1 MPGPGMSNSN
11 VGQLLGVF
19 AAIVG
24 VIGFVFLGWRFG
36 DTGGTVPESIG
47 LGVTAVAVVLVLY
60 RRFGPSQ

>member
-11 VGQLLGVF
+11 VGQLLGVL

-36 DTGGTVPESIG
+36 DGGGTLPGSIG
-47 LGVTAVAVVLVLY
+47 IGVAAVAVVLVLY
-60 RRFGPSQ
+60 RHFGPS